1 MAAIS
6 RVQNSHASN
15 LNNEEGT
22 EKKMRPSY
30 VNGKA
35 RFAVNSPVSE
45 SAAIII
51 ETIASCATE
60 DQCAAQDAI
69 EVYRCVRGS

>member
-1 MAAIS
+1 
-6 RVQNSHASN
+6 
-15 LNNEEGT
+15 
-22 EKKMRPSY
+22 MRPSY